1 MVILEDSFTAWE
13 KVRSIDERFCSF
25 ESLPKAQKKKKN
37 RSKSTR
43 PEKRYNR
50 KSITRQKKEA
60 YHYHKKYLN
69 F

>member
-25 ESLPKAQKKKKN
+25 ESLPKAQKK
-37 RSKSTR
+37 
-43 PEKRYNR
+43 R
-50 KSITRQKKEA
+50 KTDLNQHDQRKDTTESQSLDKKKEA